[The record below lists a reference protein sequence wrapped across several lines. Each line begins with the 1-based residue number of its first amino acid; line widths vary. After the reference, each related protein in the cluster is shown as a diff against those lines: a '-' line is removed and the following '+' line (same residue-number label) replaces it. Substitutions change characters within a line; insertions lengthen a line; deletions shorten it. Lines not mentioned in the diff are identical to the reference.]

1 MTNAMSL
8 EEAAPWLLLTVVLAI
23 GWAILKERF
32 LDRYRRNLMDN
43 KIKRTD
49 KAATVLAAIVMAIA
63 IILPLSLLFGLS
75 ALVWCQVFSMLGGM

>member
-23 GWAILKERF
+23 GWAILKERL

-49 KAATVLAAIVMAIA
+49 KAATILAAIVMAIA

-75 ALVWCQVFSMLGGM
+75 ALVWCQVFSMMGGM